1 MFDLLSTA
9 ELTAASAIVVFFLST
24 ILSTAI
30 RQRLLIAAALA
41 GWFAL
46 VLAAGA
52 TGAFSASAGIGTAG
66 IGLAVVIP
74 VAVLSLMTLGNAR
87 VRDLIG
93 RTPLVGLVGV
103 QSLRVLGIAF
113 VLLYA
118 AGRLPAPFAPVA
130 GWGDVLVGLL
140 AMLLLFRLTRRQATI
155 PRGLLLLWNVLGLAD
170 LVTAVFL
177 GATSSPGPIQLFH
190 APQNSGIMST
200 VPWILIPCF
209 LVPAFIFLHLC
220 TLYRLRRV
228 VQGEQT
234 TNLSPVRVAAQSF

>member
-1 MFDLLSTA
+1 MFDLRSTA

-41 GWFAL
+41 GWFGL

-52 TGAFSASAGIGTAG
+52 TGAFSGPIGTAG

-74 VAVLSLMTLGNAR
+74 VAVLSLLVLGNAR
-87 VRDLIG
+87 GRDRVAG
-93 RTPLVGLVGV
+93 TPLSALVGV

-113 VLLYA
+113 VVLYA

-140 AMLLLFRLTRRQATI
+140 AMLLLFRLTRRQTTI

-190 APQNSGIMST
+190 APRNSGTMST
-200 VPWILIPCF
+200 LPWILIPCF
-209 LVPAFIFLHLC
+209 LVPAFIFLHIC
-220 TLYRLRRV
+220 TLYRMRKILP
-228 VQGEQT
+228 GEQT
-234 TNLSPVRVAAQSF
+234 TNRPRVSVVAESF